1 MPNVINEK
9 IREALEKFN
18 DKAAERLASL
28 LAMASEK
35 VDETEAKETL
45 LSALN
50 VMSFFPGIIMLLLN
64 LVVDSRV
71 PMMQKLNLALL
82 IAYMAVPDDAAL
94 VALVGPVAFLDDT
107 VVLLYALFLLAQMI
121 GSLSEDVIRDNWV
134 GDPKQADEL
143 VKAAGALGA
152 FLGMRLPLE
161 RAQDLVAAA
170 E

>member
-1 MPNVINEK
+1 MPNVVNEK

-18 DKAAERLASL
+18 SKTAERLASL

-35 VDETEAKETL
+35 VDEGEAKQAM
-45 LSALN
+45 LSAMN
-50 VMSFFPGIIMLLLN
+50 VASFLPGIVVLLLN

-71 PMMQKLNLALL
+71 PFMQKLNLALL

-107 VVLLYALFLLAQMI
+107 VVLLYALFLIAQMI
-121 GSLSEDVIRDNWV
+121 GSLNEEVIRDNWV

-152 FLGMRLPLE
+152 FLGMRLPLD
-161 RAQDLVAAA
+161 RAQDLVPAAD
-170 E
+170 